1 MRIIKL
7 KNYQFIHNRYLF
19 NSIKNTRL
27 LNNFKKTFNDLPI
40 DKYHSE
46 NKDPKYPTRLRR
58 YSNYNI
64 NINDDQIKI
73 NHNPITTFQQNV
85 KDKRKNKREF
95 ELIKSIYD
103 PILLEILNIG
113 ISYTKLMEPNCNN
126 FNISVHQV
134 RQMVYPNITSHNS
147 IEGIHQDG
155 CDYIISAFVIDKYNI
170 KNGKSI
176 IYDKDKNEIYQTIL
190 KKNEYIFQN
199 DKDLYHYITPIK
211 YNNKNNDDTIG
222 FRDIIGLDINII
234 NESC

>member
-1 MRIIKL
+1 MKILKL
-7 KNYQFIHNRYLF
+7 NNIQFIHNRLSL
-19 NSIKNTRL
+19 NSIKN
-27 LNNFKKTFNDLPI
+27 LNNFKKTFNNLPI
-40 DKYHSE
+40 DNYHIE
-46 NKDPKYPTRLRR
+46 NKDHKYPTRLRR

-64 NINDDQIKI
+64 NIINNDKIKI
-73 NHNPITTFQQNV
+73 NHNPITSFKQNV
-85 KDKRKNKREF
+85 EDKRKNERNF
-95 ELIKSIYD
+95 ELIETIYD
-103 PILLEILNIG
+103 PIILEILNLG
-113 ISYTKLMEPNCNN
+113 ISYTKLIEPNSNK
-126 FNISVHQV
+126 FNISVHQI
-134 RQMVYPNITSHNS
+134 RQIVYPNITSHNS